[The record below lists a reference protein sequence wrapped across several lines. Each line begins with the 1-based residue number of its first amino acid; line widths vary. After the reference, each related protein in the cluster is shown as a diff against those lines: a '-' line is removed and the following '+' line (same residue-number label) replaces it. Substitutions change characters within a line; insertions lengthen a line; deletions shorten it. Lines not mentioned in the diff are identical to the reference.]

1 MAQENNPDQNR
12 NDQEQQALRDYFRP
26 VVNDNYSGI

>member
-26 VVNDNYSGI
+26 VVNDSYSGI